1 MTRVTMIWFVGGA
14 VVGVAA
20 AALHVL
26 RTDIGG
32 AHTSTAL
39 TVGAWAA
46 TVLAALMLYRG
57 IIVAAAE
64 QDEAARREPMHYRG
78 PRIPDWSAYDPAAGP
93 AHKPERF
100 ERFERVERVEDQVDL
115 EMVDEGDDTYT
126 FRRGH
131 RQP

>member
-32 AHTSTAL
+32 AHTGTAL

-78 PRIPDWSAYDPAAGP
+78 PRIPDWSAYDPSSRP
-93 AHKPERF
+93 AENGTN
-100 ERFERVERVEDQVDL
+100 DVDL
-115 EMVDEGDDTYT
+115 ELVDEGDDGYT

>member
-1 MTRVTMIWFVGGA
+1 VGSSVTRVTIIWFVGGA

-20 AALHVL
+20 AGLHVL

-32 AHTSTAL
+32 AHTGTAI

-57 IIVAAAE
+57 IMVAASE
-64 QDEAARREPMHYRG
+64 QDEAARRQPTIDRG
-78 PRIPDWSAYDPAAGP
+78 ARIPDWSAYDPAGRSAGT
-93 AHKPERF
+93 
-100 ERFERVERVEDQVDL
+100 VEDDVDL
-115 EMVDEGDDTYT
+115 EMFDEGDDAYT

-131 RQP
+131 RHP